1 MKAEPSKFLEKG
13 EKMTKNNAMRLG
25 SVMLVLALLTTC
37 ALSGTFAK
45 YVTSTN
51 STANTARVAKWGIT
65 LTADTASTKGFQK
78 TYAATDATKTASSN
92 LITNSVISTAN
103 VLAPGTSGD
112 LGTATISGTPEVAG
126 KITLA
131 DSTVTLSNWTETSSS
146 ATGAYYCPIKV
157 TIKTGNQ
164 TQTLK
169 GTDYNNVTAFKN
181 AIETALDNATV
192 YFAANT
198 AISATVPTISWE
210 WPFDDNSVSAKQT
223 DAKDTSLGNAS
234 TAPSITFNIATKVE
248 QLD

>member
-65 LTADTASTKGFQK
+65 LTADTASTSGFQK
-78 TYAATDATKTASSN
+78 SYASADATKT
-92 LITNSVISTAN
+92 LTGYTNSVISTEN
-103 VLAPGTSGD
+103 VLAPGTDGKI
-112 LGTATISGTPEVAG
+112 GTATVSGTPEVAG

-131 DSTVTLSNWTETSSS
+131 DTTVDLSGWSETSSV
-146 ATGAYYCPIKV
+146 AAGAYYCPLVVKITVNGTTTTYK
-157 TIKTGNQ
+157 GNN
-164 TQTLK
+164 
-169 GTDYNNVTAFKN
+169 YASISAFKN
-181 AIETALDNATV
+181 ALETAFDNATV
-192 YFAANT
+192 TFEANKS
-198 AISATVPTISWE
+198 ISAAVPTVTWE
-210 WPFDDNSVSAKQT
+210 WPFEDTSTGSKQT

-234 TAPSITFNIATKVE
+234 TAPKVTFNVVTKVE